1 MDGIQLLTQVKSN
14 ESWKRVPVVMITT
27 EAGEAKVMEAA
38 RLGASGYLKKPF
50 TPEQI
55 KDKILALI

>member
-1 MDGIQLLTQVKSN
+1 
-14 ESWKRVPVVMITT
+14 MITT